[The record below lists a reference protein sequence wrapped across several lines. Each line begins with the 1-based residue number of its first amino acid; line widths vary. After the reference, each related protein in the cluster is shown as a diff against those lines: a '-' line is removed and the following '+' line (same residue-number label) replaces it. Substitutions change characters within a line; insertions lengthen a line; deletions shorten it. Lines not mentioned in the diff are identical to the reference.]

1 MLFTLAAYSY
11 WRFVSATVERE
22 KKGTASRPGYW
33 YLALFG
39 LIIGATLYTYIP
51 ARVLW
56 VIFPMFLGYVA
67 LWHRPLFRGISIPT
81 LAALS
86 LGLLLAVPLFVYLRA
101 NPGAEQRLAMLDA
114 PLQALMQG
122 DISLILT
129 RAWQFASGLIVPG
142 QGDDFLAYTIPGRPV
157 FDPLT
162 GVLFLVGLGLCL
174 RRWWEPACAFSLI
187 WFLIGISPSLVT
199 GAAASTTR
207 SIAAL
212 PVVFL
217 FPAKAVA
224 AGVRWAGE
232 HWGTRE
238 SSLVATAFAG
248 LVLVTGTSSAVDYFV
263 SWGESPHT
271 RAAYQHTLVET
282 AAYLDTHSESGL
294 VGISTLQPNAPHD
307 PYVFE
312 VSLDRND
319 LSLRWFDARRALVL
333 PVDPHAWLIT
343 PSSAPLAP
351 PFAELPGLRPH
362 ERVDVRPDDLDPYFV
377 IYEWQ
382 PRLGLAALRRR
393 MQDSLVSSSPEAV
406 ISRNGQAGEDVPSD
420 LGLPVNFG
428 CTLQLLG
435 YELSTP
441 AVAPGATVQL
451 ITLWQAT
458 DPEQFRPGDLA
469 DVGSEPVLF
478 VHALDSTG
486 TLVAQEDRLD
496 APAWD
501 WREGDVIAQSHR
513 IVLPSDLPQGLLN
526 LEVGVYRRGDLTR
539 LPVFVDDSR
548 AVQAGSVGAIGDS
561 IFLQPVRVQ

>member
-1 MLFTLAAYSY
+1 
-11 WRFVSATVERE
+11 
-22 KKGTASRPGYW
+22 
-33 YLALFG
+33 
-39 LIIGATLYTYIP
+39 
-51 ARVLW
+51 
-56 VIFPMFLGYVA
+56 
-67 LWHRPLFRGISIPT
+67 
-81 LAALS
+81 
-86 LGLLLAVPLFVYLRA
+86 
-101 NPGAEQRLAMLDA
+101 
-114 PLQALMQG
+114 
-122 DISLILT
+122 
-129 RAWQFASGLIVPG
+129 
-142 QGDDFLAYTIPGRPV
+142 
-157 FDPLT
+157 
-162 GVLFLVGLGLCL
+162 
-174 RRWWEPACAFSLI
+174 
-187 WFLIGISPSLVT
+187 
-199 GAAASTTR
+199 
-207 SIAAL
+207 
-212 PVVFL
+212 
-217 FPAKAVA
+217 
-224 AGVRWAGE
+224 
-232 HWGTRE
+232 
-238 SSLVATAFAG
+238 
-248 LVLVTGTSSAVDYFV
+248 
-263 SWGESPHT
+263 
-271 RAAYQHTLVET
+271 
-282 AAYLDTHSESGL
+282 
-294 VGISTLQPNAPHD
+294 
-307 PYVFE
+307 
-312 VSLDRND
+312 
-319 LSLRWFDARRALVL
+319 
-333 PVDPHAWLIT
+333 
-343 PSSAPLAP
+343 
-351 PFAELPGLRPH
+351 
-362 ERVDVRPDDLDPYFV
+362 
-377 IYEWQ
+377 
-382 PRLGLAALRRR
+382 